1 MDNTIVKSSGETGFV
16 NTPDTQDDDVQSLNK
31 KIEQL
36 DEQNDQLQKRLL
48 DAAVANS
55 NYLQTIQKLKEQV
68 NQLKLP
74 PLFIAS
80 IMEVIND
87 MALLRQHGSNQEV
100 ITRIPPEMAD
110 ELKAGMRVAVNNNF
124 VIVNLLAKPADL
136 RARVMELIEAPNVD
150 YSSIG
155 GLDQQ
160 IQEVVETTIQ
170 SGNGWERLYST
181 VIVWKQNN
189 MRYFVGTGVLL
200 YGPPGSGKTLIAKA
214 VASRANATFLR
225 MSGSELVQKYVGE
238 GARLVRDVFQMA
250 RDKAPCIIFIDEI
263 DAVGGHRTH
272 DGTTGSAEVNRTMV
286 QLLSELDG
294 FEERGEV
301 KIIAATN
308 RIDLLD
314 PALLRPGR
322 FDRIIEIPLPDEK
335 GRLEIFKIHTRNM
348 ALDNDVDIDKLV
360 KLTNDLTGAD
370 IKAIV
375 TEAGMFVIR
384 RRDRTIKLN
393 DFIDAYHKVII
404 DEHEEIPEG
413 MFA

>member
-1 MDNTIVKSSGETGFV
+1 MDDTIIKSSGETGFV
-16 NTPDTQDDDVQSLNK
+16 NTPDTQDDDIQSLTK

-80 IMEVIND
+80 VMEIIND

-100 ITRIPPEMAD
+100 ITRVPPEMAD
-110 ELKAGMRVAVNNNF
+110 ELEAGMRVAVNNNF

-160 IQEVVETTIQ
+160 IQEVVETIELPLTDPDLF
-170 SGNGWERLYST
+170 RD
-181 VIVWKQNN
+181 
-189 MRYFVGTGVLL
+189 VGVEPPTGILL

-250 RDKAPCIIFIDEI
+250 RDKAPCIVFIDEI

-335 GRLEIFKIHTRNM
+335 GRLEILKIHTRKM
-348 ALDNDVDIDKLV
+348 ALDHDVELDKLV
-360 KLTNDLTGAD
+360 KMTNDLSGAD

-384 RRDRTIKLN
+384 RRDRTIKMN

>member
-1 MDNTIVKSSGETGFV
+1 MDNTIAKSSGETGFV
-16 NTPDTQDDDVQSLNK
+16 NTPDTQDDDIQSLIK

-100 ITRIPPEMAD
+100 ITRVPSEMAD
-110 ELKAGMRVAVNNNF
+110 ELEAGMRVAVNNNF

-160 IQEVVETTIQ
+160 IQEVVETIELPLTDPDLF
-170 SGNGWERLYST
+170 RD
-181 VIVWKQNN
+181 
-189 MRYFVGTGVLL
+189 VGVEPPTGILL

-322 FDRIIEIPLPDEK
+322 FDRIIEIPMPDEK
-335 GRLEIFKIHTRNM
+335 GRLEIFKIHIRNM
-348 ALDNDVDIDKLV
+348 ALDNDVDLDKLV
-360 KLTNDLTGAD
+360 KMTNDLSGAD

-384 RRDRTIKLN
+384 RRDRTIKMN

-404 DEHEEIPEG
+404 YEHEEIPEG
-413 MFA
+413 MFG

>member
-1 MDNTIVKSSGETGFV
+1 MDNSIAKPSSETGFV
-16 NTPDTQDDDVQSLNK
+16 TTPDTQDEDIQSLII

-36 DEQNDQLQKRLL
+36 DHQNDQLQKRLL

-80 IMEVIND
+80 VMEVVSD

-110 ELKAGMRVAVNNNF
+110 ELEAGMRVAVNNNF

-160 IQEVVETTIQ
+160 IQEVVETIELPLTDPDLF
-170 SGNGWERLYST
+170 RD
-181 VIVWKQNN
+181 
-189 MRYFVGTGVLL
+189 VGVEPPTGILL

-322 FDRIIEIPLPDEK
+322 FDRIIEIPMPDEK
-335 GRLEIFKIHTRNM
+335 GRLEIFKIHIRNM
-348 ALDNDVDIDKLV
+348 ALDNDVDLDKLV
-360 KLTNDLTGAD
+360 KMTNDLSGAD

-384 RRDRTIKLN
+384 RRDRTIKMN
-393 DFIDAYHKVII
+393 DFIDAYHKII
-404 DEHEEIPEG
+404 IYEHEEIPEG
-413 MFA
+413 MFG

>member
-1 MDNTIVKSSGETGFV
+1 MDDTIAKSSGETGFV
-16 NTPDTQDDDVQSLNK
+16 NTPDTPDDDIQSLIK

-80 IMEVIND
+80 VMEIIND

-100 ITRIPPEMAD
+100 ITRVPPEMAD
-110 ELKAGMRVAVNNNF
+110 ELEAGMRVAVNNNF
-124 VIVNLLAKPADL
+124 VIVKLMAKPADL

-160 IQEVVETTIQ
+160 IQEVVETIELPLTDPDLF
-170 SGNGWERLYST
+170 SD
-181 VIVWKQNN
+181 
-189 MRYFVGTGVLL
+189 VGVEPPTGILL

-214 VASRANATFLR
+214 VASRAHATFLR

-250 RDKAPCIIFIDEI
+250 RDKAPCIVFIDEI

-348 ALDNDVDIDKLV
+348 ALDKDVDIDKLV
-360 KLTNDLTGAD
+360 KMTNDLSGAD

-384 RRDRTIKLN
+384 RRDRTIKMN

-404 DEHEEIPEG
+404 YEHEENPEG
-413 MFA
+413 MFG

>member
-1 MDNTIVKSSGETGFV
+1 MDNSIAKSSGETGFI
-16 NTPDTQDDDVQSLNK
+16 NTPDTQDDDIQSLIT

-80 IMEVIND
+80 VMEVVGD
-87 MALLRQHGSNQEV
+87 MGLLRQHGSNQEV
-100 ITRIPPEMAD
+100 ITRIPPELAD
-110 ELKAGMRVAVNNNF
+110 ELEAGMRVAVNNGF
-124 VIVNLLAKPADL
+124 VIVKLLAKPADV

-160 IQEVVETTIQ
+160 IQEVVETIELPLTDPDLF
-170 SGNGWERLYST
+170 RD
-181 VIVWKQNN
+181 
-189 MRYFVGTGVLL
+189 VGVEPPTGILL

-250 RDKAPCIIFIDEI
+250 REKAPCIVFIDEI

-348 ALDNDVDIDKLV
+348 ALDNDVDLDKLV
-360 KLTNDLTGAD
+360 KMTNDLSGAD

-384 RRDRTIKLN
+384 RRDRTIKMS
-393 DFIDAYHKVII
+393 DFIDAYHKMII
-404 DEHEEIPEG
+404 DEHDENPEG
-413 MFA
+413 MFG

>member
-100 ITRIPPEMAD
+100 ITRIPPEIAD
-110 ELKAGMRVAVNNNF
+110 ELQAGMRVAVNNNF

-160 IQEVVETTIQ
+160 IQEVVETIELPLTDPDLF
-170 SGNGWERLYST
+170 RD
-181 VIVWKQNN
+181 
-189 MRYFVGTGVLL
+189 VGVEPPTGVLL

-322 FDRIIEIPLPDEK
+322 FDRIIEIPMPDEK
-335 GRLEIFKIHTRNM
+335 GRLEIFKIHTRKM
-348 ALDNDVDIDKLV
+348 ALDNDVDLDKLV
-360 KLTNDLTGAD
+360 KITNDLSGAD

-384 RRDRTIKLN
+384 RRDRTIKMN

>member
-1 MDNTIVKSSGETGFV
+1 MDDTIAKSSGETGFV
-16 NTPDTQDDDVQSLNK
+16 NTPDTQDDDIQSLIG

-55 NYLQTIQKLKEQV
+55 NYLQTIQKLKEQL

-80 IMEVIND
+80 VMEIIND

-100 ITRIPPEMAD
+100 ITRVPPEMAD
-110 ELKAGMRVAVNNNF
+110 ELEAGMRVAVNNNF
-124 VIVNLLAKPADL
+124 VIVNLMAKPADL

-160 IQEVVETTIQ
+160 IQEVVETIELPLTDPDLF
-170 SGNGWERLYST
+170 RD
-181 VIVWKQNN
+181 
-189 MRYFVGTGVLL
+189 VGVEPPTGILL
-200 YGPPGSGKTLIAKA
+200 FGPPGSGKTLIAKA
-214 VASRANATFLR
+214 VASRAHATFLR

-238 GARLVRDVFQMA
+238 GARLVRDVFRMA

-322 FDRIIEIPLPDEK
+322 FDRIIEIPMPDEK
-335 GRLEIFKIHTRNM
+335 GRLEIFRIHTRNM
-348 ALDNDVDIDKLV
+348 ALDKDVDIDKLV
-360 KLTNDLTGAD
+360 KMTNDLSGAD

-384 RRDRTIKLN
+384 RRDRTIKMN

-404 DEHEEIPEG
+404 YEHEENPEG
-413 MFA
+413 MFG

>member
-1 MDNTIVKSSGETGFV
+1 MDNSIAKSSGETGFI
-16 NTPDTQDDDVQSLNK
+16 NTPDTQDDDIRSLIK

-80 IMEVIND
+80 VMEVVGD
-87 MALLRQHGSNQEV
+87 MGLLRQHGSNQEV

-110 ELKAGMRVAVNNNF
+110 ELEAGMRVAVNNGF
-124 VIVNLLAKPADL
+124 VIVKLLAKPADV

-160 IQEVVETTIQ
+160 IQEVVETIELPLTDPDLF
-170 SGNGWERLYST
+170 RD
-181 VIVWKQNN
+181 
-189 MRYFVGTGVLL
+189 VGVEPPTGILL
-200 YGPPGSGKTLIAKA
+200 HGPPGSGKTLIAKA

-250 RDKAPCIIFIDEI
+250 RDKAPCIVFIDEI

-348 ALDNDVDIDKLV
+348 ALDNDVDLDKLV
-360 KLTNDLTGAD
+360 KMTKDLSGAD

-384 RRDRTIKLN
+384 RRDRTIKMN

-404 DEHEEIPEG
+404 DKHEEIPEG
-413 MFA
+413 MFG

>member
-16 NTPDTQDDDVQSLNK
+16 NTPDTQDDDIQSLIK

-80 IMEVIND
+80 IMEVINN

-110 ELKAGMRVAVNNNF
+110 EIQAGMRVAVNNNF

-160 IQEVVETTIQ
+160 IQEVVETIELPLTDPDLF
-170 SGNGWERLYST
+170 RD
-181 VIVWKQNN
+181 
-189 MRYFVGTGVLL
+189 VGVEPPTGVLL

-250 RDKAPCIIFIDEI
+250 REKAPCIIFIDEI

-322 FDRIIEIPLPDEK
+322 FDRIIEIPMPDEK

-348 ALDNDVDIDKLV
+348 ALDNDVDLDKMV
-360 KLTNDLTGAD
+360 KMTTDLSGAD

-384 RRDRTIKLN
+384 RRDRTIKMN

-404 DEHEEIPEG
+404 EEHEEIPEG

>member
-1 MDNTIVKSSGETGFV
+1 MDNTIAKSSGETGFV
-16 NTPDTQDDDVQSLNK
+16 NTPDTQDDDIQSLIK

-80 IMEVIND
+80 VMEVIND

-100 ITRIPPEMAD
+100 ITRVPPEMAD
-110 ELKAGMRVAVNNNF
+110 ELEAGMRVAVNNNF

-160 IQEVVETTIQ
+160 IQEVVETIELPLTDPDLF
-170 SGNGWERLYST
+170 RD
-181 VIVWKQNN
+181 
-189 MRYFVGTGVLL
+189 VGVEPPTGILL

-322 FDRIIEIPLPDEK
+322 FDRIIEIPMPDEK
-335 GRLEIFKIHTRNM
+335 GRLEIFKIHIRNM
-348 ALDNDVDIDKLV
+348 ALDNDVDLDKLV
-360 KLTNDLTGAD
+360 KMTNDLSGAD

-384 RRDRTIKLN
+384 RRDRTIKMN

-404 DEHEEIPEG
+404 YEHEDIPEG
-413 MFA
+413 MFG

>member
-1 MDNTIVKSSGETGFV
+1 MDNSIAKSSGETGFV
-16 NTPDTQDDDVQSLNK
+16 NTPETQDDDIQSLIK

-80 IMEVIND
+80 VMEVIDD
-87 MALLRQHGSNQEV
+87 MVLLRQHGSNQEV

-110 ELKAGMRVAVNNNF
+110 KLEAGMRVAVNNGF
-124 VIVNLLAKPADL
+124 VIVTLLAKPADV

-160 IQEVVETTIQ
+160 IQEVVETIELPLTDPDLFID
-170 SGNGWERLYST
+170 
-181 VIVWKQNN
+181 
-189 MRYFVGTGVLL
+189 VGVEPPTGILL

-250 RDKAPCIIFIDEI
+250 KDKAPCIVFIDEI

-335 GRLEIFKIHTRNM
+335 GRLEIFKIHTRKM
-348 ALDNDVDIDKLV
+348 SLDNDVDLDKLV
-360 KLTNDLTGAD
+360 KMTNNLSGAD
-370 IKAIV
+370 LKAIV

-384 RRDRTIKLN
+384 RRDRTIKMN

-404 DEHEEIPEG
+404 EEHEEIPEG
-413 MFA
+413 MFG

>member
-1 MDNTIVKSSGETGFV
+1 MDNSIAKSSGETGFI
-16 NTPDTQDDDVQSLNK
+16 NTPDTQDDDIQSLIT

-80 IMEVIND
+80 VMEVVGD
-87 MALLRQHGSNQEV
+87 MGLLRQHGSNQEV
-100 ITRIPPEMAD
+100 ITRIPPELAD
-110 ELKAGMRVAVNNNF
+110 ELEAGMRVAVNNGF
-124 VIVNLLAKPADL
+124 VIVKLLAKPADV

-160 IQEVVETTIQ
+160 IQEVVETIELPLTDPDLF
-170 SGNGWERLYST
+170 RD
-181 VIVWKQNN
+181 
-189 MRYFVGTGVLL
+189 VGVDPPTGILL

-250 RDKAPCIIFIDEI
+250 REKAPCIVFIDEI

-348 ALDNDVDIDKLV
+348 ALDNDVDLDKLV
-360 KLTNDLTGAD
+360 KMTNDLSGAD

-384 RRDRTIKLN
+384 RRDRTIKMS
-393 DFIDAYHKVII
+393 DFIDAYHKMII
-404 DEHEEIPEG
+404 DEHDENPEG
-413 MFA
+413 MFG

>member
-16 NTPDTQDDDVQSLNK
+16 NTPDTQDDDIQSLIK

-80 IMEVIND
+80 IMEVINN

-160 IQEVVETTIQ
+160 IQEVVETIELPLTDPDLF
-170 SGNGWERLYST
+170 RD
-181 VIVWKQNN
+181 
-189 MRYFVGTGVLL
+189 VGVEPPTGVLL

-250 RDKAPCIIFIDEI
+250 REKAPCIIFIDEI

-322 FDRIIEIPLPDEK
+322 FDRIIEIPMPDEK

-348 ALDNDVDIDKLV
+348 ALDNDVDLDKMV
-360 KLTNDLTGAD
+360 KMTTDLSGAD

-384 RRDRTIKLN
+384 RRDRTIKMN

-404 DEHEEIPEG
+404 EEHEEIPEG

>member
-1 MDNTIVKSSGETGFV
+1 MDNSIAKSSGETGFI
-16 NTPDTQDDDVQSLNK
+16 NTPDTQDDDIRSLIK

-80 IMEVIND
+80 VMEVVGD
-87 MALLRQHGSNQEV
+87 MGLLRQHGSNQEV

-110 ELKAGMRVAVNNNF
+110 ELEAGMRVAVNNGF
-124 VIVNLLAKPADL
+124 VIVKLLAKPADV

-160 IQEVVETTIQ
+160 IQEVVETIELPLTDPDLF
-170 SGNGWERLYST
+170 RD
-181 VIVWKQNN
+181 
-189 MRYFVGTGVLL
+189 VGVEPPTGILL
-200 YGPPGSGKTLIAKA
+200 HGPPGSGKTLIAKA

-250 RDKAPCIIFIDEI
+250 RDKAPCIVFIDEI

-348 ALDNDVDIDKLV
+348 ALDNDVDLDRLV
-360 KLTNDLTGAD
+360 KMTKDLSGAD

-384 RRDRTIKLN
+384 RRDRTIKMN

-413 MFA
+413 MFG

>member
-1 MDNTIVKSSGETGFV
+1 MDNSIAKSSGETGFI
-16 NTPDTQDDDVQSLNK
+16 NTPDTQDDDIRSLIK

-80 IMEVIND
+80 VMEVVGD
-87 MALLRQHGSNQEV
+87 MGLLRQHGSNQEV

-110 ELKAGMRVAVNNNF
+110 ELEAGMRVAVNNGF
-124 VIVNLLAKPADL
+124 VIVKLLAKPADV

-160 IQEVVETTIQ
+160 IQEVVETIELPLTDPDLF
-170 SGNGWERLYST
+170 RD
-181 VIVWKQNN
+181 
-189 MRYFVGTGVLL
+189 VGVEPPTGILL
-200 YGPPGSGKTLIAKA
+200 HGPPGSGKTLIAKA

-250 RDKAPCIIFIDEI
+250 KDKAPCIVFIDEI

-348 ALDNDVDIDKLV
+348 ALDNDVDLDRLV
-360 KLTNDLTGAD
+360 KMTKDLSGAD
-370 IKAIV
+370 VKAIV

-384 RRDRTIKLN
+384 RRDRTIKMN

-404 DEHEEIPEG
+404 DKHEEIPEG
-413 MFA
+413 MFG

>member
-16 NTPDTQDDDVQSLNK
+16 NTPDTLDDDVQSLIK

-80 IMEVIND
+80 IMEVINN

-124 VIVNLLAKPADL
+124 VIVNLLSKPADL

-160 IQEVVETTIQ
+160 IQEVVETIELPLTDPDLF
-170 SGNGWERLYST
+170 RD
-181 VIVWKQNN
+181 
-189 MRYFVGTGVLL
+189 VGVEPPTGVLL

-250 RDKAPCIIFIDEI
+250 REKAPCIVFIDEI

-348 ALDNDVDIDKLV
+348 ALDNDVELDKLV
-360 KLTNDLTGAD
+360 KMTNDLSGAD

-384 RRDRTIKLN
+384 RRDRTIKMN

-404 DEHEEIPEG
+404 EEHEEIPEG

>member
-1 MDNTIVKSSGETGFV
+1 MDNSIAKSSGETGFI
-16 NTPDTQDDDVQSLNK
+16 NAPDTQDDDIQSLIK

-80 IMEVIND
+80 VMEVVSD

-100 ITRIPPEMAD
+100 ITRIPPEMTD
-110 ELKAGMRVAVNNNF
+110 ELEAGMRVAVNNGF
-124 VIVNLLAKPADL
+124 VIVKLLAKPADV

-160 IQEVVETTIQ
+160 IQEVVETIELPLTDPDLF
-170 SGNGWERLYST
+170 RD
-181 VIVWKQNN
+181 
-189 MRYFVGTGVLL
+189 VGVEPPTGILL

-250 RDKAPCIIFIDEI
+250 RDKAPCIVFIDEI

-335 GRLEIFKIHTRNM
+335 GRLEILKIHTRNM
-348 ALDNDVDIDKLV
+348 ALDNDVDLDKLV
-360 KLTNDLTGAD
+360 KMTNDLSGAD

-384 RRDRTIKLN
+384 RRDRTIKMS
-393 DFIDAYHKVII
+393 DFIDAYHKMIV

-413 MFA
+413 MFG

>member
-1 MDNTIVKSSGETGFV
+1 MDDTIAKSSGETGFV
-16 NTPDTQDDDVQSLNK
+16 NTPDTQDDDIQSLIG

-80 IMEVIND
+80 VMEIIND

-100 ITRIPPEMAD
+100 ITRVPPEMAD
-110 ELKAGMRVAVNNNF
+110 ELEAGMRVAVNNNF
-124 VIVNLLAKPADL
+124 VIVNLMAKPADL

-160 IQEVVETTIQ
+160 IQEVVETIELPLTDPDLF
-170 SGNGWERLYST
+170 RD
-181 VIVWKQNN
+181 
-189 MRYFVGTGVLL
+189 VGVEPPTGILL
-200 YGPPGSGKTLIAKA
+200 FGPPGSGKTLIAKA
-214 VASRANATFLR
+214 VASRAHATFLR

-238 GARLVRDVFQMA
+238 GARLVRDVFRMA

-322 FDRIIEIPLPDEK
+322 FDRIIEIPMPDEK
-335 GRLEIFKIHTRNM
+335 GRLEIFRIHTRNM
-348 ALDNDVDIDKLV
+348 ALDKDVDIDKLV
-360 KLTNDLTGAD
+360 KMTNDLSGAD

-384 RRDRTIKLN
+384 RRDRTIKMN
-393 DFIDAYHKVII
+393 DFIDAFHKVII
-404 DEHEEIPEG
+404 YEHEENPEG
-413 MFA
+413 MFG

>member
-160 IQEVVETTIQ
+160 IQEVVETIELPLTDPDLF
-170 SGNGWERLYST
+170 RD
-181 VIVWKQNN
+181 
-189 MRYFVGTGVLL
+189 VGVEPPTGVLL

-322 FDRIIEIPLPDEK
+322 FDRIIEIPMPDEK

-348 ALDNDVDIDKLV
+348 ALDNDVDLDKMV
-360 KLTNDLTGAD
+360 KMTTDLSGAD

>member
-16 NTPDTQDDDVQSLNK
+16 NTPDTQDDDIQSLIK

-55 NYLQTIQKLKEQV
+55 NYLQTIQKLKEQA

-80 IMEVIND
+80 IMEVINN

-160 IQEVVETTIQ
+160 IQEVVETIELPLTDPDLF
-170 SGNGWERLYST
+170 RD
-181 VIVWKQNN
+181 
-189 MRYFVGTGVLL
+189 VGVEPPTGVLL

-250 RDKAPCIIFIDEI
+250 REKAPCIVFIDEI

-322 FDRIIEIPLPDEK
+322 FDRIIEIPMPDEK

-348 ALDNDVDIDKLV
+348 ALDNDVDLDKMV
-360 KLTNDLTGAD
+360 KMTNDLSGAD

-384 RRDRTIKLN
+384 RRDRTIKMN

-404 DEHEEIPEG
+404 EEHEEIPEG

>member
-1 MDNTIVKSSGETGFV
+1 MDNSIAKSSGETGFI
-16 NTPDTQDDDVQSLNK
+16 NTPDTQDDDIRSLIK

-80 IMEVIND
+80 VMEVVGD
-87 MALLRQHGSNQEV
+87 MGLLRQHGSNQEV

-110 ELKAGMRVAVNNNF
+110 ELEAGMRVAVNNGF
-124 VIVNLLAKPADL
+124 VIVKLLAKPADV

-160 IQEVVETTIQ
+160 IQEVVETIELPLTDPDLF
-170 SGNGWERLYST
+170 RD
-181 VIVWKQNN
+181 
-189 MRYFVGTGVLL
+189 VGVEPPTGILL
-200 YGPPGSGKTLIAKA
+200 HGPPGSGKTLIAKA

-250 RDKAPCIIFIDEI
+250 KDKAPCIVFIDEI

-348 ALDNDVDIDKLV
+348 ALDNDVDLDRLV
-360 KLTNDLTGAD
+360 KMTKDLSGAD

-384 RRDRTIKLN
+384 RRDRTIKMN

-404 DEHEEIPEG
+404 DKHEEIPEG
-413 MFA
+413 MFG

>member
-16 NTPDTQDDDVQSLNK
+16 NTPDTQDDDIQSLIK

-55 NYLQTIQKLKEQV
+55 NYLQTIQKLKEQA

-80 IMEVIND
+80 IMEVINN

-160 IQEVVETTIQ
+160 IQEVVETIELPLTDPD
-170 SGNGWERLYST
+170 LF
-181 VIVWKQNN
+181 KD
-189 MRYFVGTGVLL
+189 VGVEPPTGVLL

-250 RDKAPCIIFIDEI
+250 REKAPCIVFIDEI

-348 ALDNDVDIDKLV
+348 ALDNDVELDKLV
-360 KLTNDLTGAD
+360 KMTNDLSGAD

-384 RRDRTIKLN
+384 RRDRTIKMN
-393 DFIDAYHKVII
+393 DFIDAYHKVIFE
-404 DEHEEIPEG
+404 EHEEIPEG

>member
-1 MDNTIVKSSGETGFV
+1 MDNSIAKSSGETGFI
-16 NTPDTQDDDVQSLNK
+16 NAPDTQDDDIQSLIK

-80 IMEVIND
+80 VMEVVGD

-110 ELKAGMRVAVNNNF
+110 ELEAGMRVAVNNNF
-124 VIVNLLAKPADL
+124 VIVNLLAKPADV

-160 IQEVVETTIQ
+160 IQEVVETIELPLTDPDLF
-170 SGNGWERLYST
+170 RD
-181 VIVWKQNN
+181 
-189 MRYFVGTGVLL
+189 VGVEPPTGILL

-322 FDRIIEIPLPDEK
+322 FDRIIEIPMPDEK

-348 ALDNDVDIDKLV
+348 ALDNDVDLDKLV
-360 KLTNDLTGAD
+360 KMTNDLSGAD

-384 RRDRTIKLN
+384 RRDRTIKMS
-393 DFIDAYHKVII
+393 DFIDAYHKMIV

-413 MFA
+413 MFG

>member
-16 NTPDTQDDDVQSLNK
+16 NTQDTQDDDIRSLNK

-74 PLFIAS
+74 PQFIAS
-80 IMEVIND
+80 VMEVIND

-100 ITRIPPEMAD
+100 ITRVPPEMAD
-110 ELKAGMRVAVNNNF
+110 ELEAGMRVAVNNNF
-124 VIVNLLAKPADL
+124 VIVKLLAKPADL
-136 RARVMELIEAPNVD
+136 RARVMELIETPNVD

-160 IQEVVETTIQ
+160 IQEVVETVELPLTDPDLF
-170 SGNGWERLYST
+170 RD
-181 VIVWKQNN
+181 
-189 MRYFVGTGVLL
+189 VGVEPPTGILL

-335 GRLEIFKIHTRNM
+335 GRLEIFKIHTRKM
-348 ALDNDVDIDKLV
+348 ALDNDVDLDKLV
-360 KLTNDLTGAD
+360 KMTNDLTGAD

-384 RRDRTIKLN
+384 RRDRTIKMN

>member
-1 MDNTIVKSSGETGFV
+1 MDNSIAKSSGETGFV
-16 NTPDTQDDDVQSLNK
+16 NAPDTQDDDIRSLNN

-80 IMEVIND
+80 VMEVIDD

-100 ITRIPPEMAD
+100 ITSIPPEMAD
-110 ELKAGMRVAVNNNF
+110 ELEAGMRVAVNNGF
-124 VIVNLLAKPADL
+124 VIVKLLAKPADV

-160 IQEVVETTIQ
+160 IQEVVETIELPLTDPDLF
-170 SGNGWERLYST
+170 RD
-181 VIVWKQNN
+181 
-189 MRYFVGTGVLL
+189 VGVEPPTGILL

-250 RDKAPCIIFIDEI
+250 RDKAPCIVFIDEI

-348 ALDNDVDIDKLV
+348 ALDNDVDLDKLV
-360 KLTNDLTGAD
+360 KMTNDLSGAD

-384 RRDRTIKLN
+384 RRDRTIKMS
-393 DFIDAYHKVII
+393 DFIDAYHKMII
-404 DEHEEIPEG
+404 DEYEENPEG
-413 MFA
+413 MFG

>member
-16 NTPDTQDDDVQSLNK
+16 NTPDTQDDDIQSLIK

-55 NYLQTIQKLKEQV
+55 NYLQTIQKLKEQA

-80 IMEVIND
+80 IMEVINN

-160 IQEVVETTIQ
+160 IQEVVETIELPLTDPDLF
-170 SGNGWERLYST
+170 RD
-181 VIVWKQNN
+181 
-189 MRYFVGTGVLL
+189 VGVEPPTGVLL

-250 RDKAPCIIFIDEI
+250 REKAPCIIFIDEI

-322 FDRIIEIPLPDEK
+322 FDRIIEIPMPDEK

-348 ALDNDVDIDKLV
+348 ALDNDVDLDKMV
-360 KLTNDLTGAD
+360 KMTNDLSGAD

-384 RRDRTIKLN
+384 RRDRTIKMN

-404 DEHEEIPEG
+404 EEHEDIPEG

>member
-1 MDNTIVKSSGETGFV
+1 MENTIAKSSGETGFV
-16 NTPDTQDDDVQSLNK
+16 NTQDNDIQSLIK

-80 IMEVIND
+80 VMEVVGD
-87 MALLRQHGSNQEV
+87 MGLLRQHGSNQEV
-100 ITRIPPEMAD
+100 ITRIPPELAD
-110 ELKAGMRVAVNNNF
+110 ELEAGMRVAVNNGF
-124 VIVNLLAKPADL
+124 VIVKLLAKPADV

-160 IQEVVETTIQ
+160 IQEVVETIELPLTDPD
-170 SGNGWERLYST
+170 LF
-181 VIVWKQNN
+181 KD
-189 MRYFVGTGVLL
+189 VGVEPPTGVLL

-250 RDKAPCIIFIDEI
+250 REKAPCIVFIDEI

-322 FDRIIEIPLPDEK
+322 FDRIIEIPMPDEK
-335 GRLEIFKIHTRNM
+335 GRLEIFKIHIRNM
-348 ALDNDVDIDKLV
+348 ALDNDVDLDKLV
-360 KLTNDLTGAD
+360 KMTNDLSGAD

-384 RRDRTIKLN
+384 RRDRTIKMK

-404 DEHEEIPEG
+404 YEHEEIPEG
-413 MFA
+413 MFG

>member
-16 NTPDTQDDDVQSLNK
+16 NTPDTQDDDIQSLIK

-55 NYLQTIQKLKEQV
+55 NYLQTIQKLKEQA

-80 IMEVIND
+80 IMEVINN

-124 VIVNLLAKPADL
+124 VIVDLLAKPADL

-160 IQEVVETTIQ
+160 IQEVVETIELPLTDPDLF
-170 SGNGWERLYST
+170 RD
-181 VIVWKQNN
+181 
-189 MRYFVGTGVLL
+189 VGVEPPTGVLL

-250 RDKAPCIIFIDEI
+250 REKAPCIIFIDEI

-322 FDRIIEIPLPDEK
+322 FDRIIEIPMPDEK

-348 ALDNDVDIDKLV
+348 ALDNDVDLDKMV
-360 KLTNDLTGAD
+360 KMTNDLSGAD

-384 RRDRTIKLN
+384 RRDRTIKMN

-404 DEHEEIPEG
+404 EEHEEIPEG

>member
-16 NTPDTQDDDVQSLNK
+16 NTPDTQDDDIRSLNK

-74 PLFIAS
+74 PQFIAS
-80 IMEVIND
+80 VMEVIND

-100 ITRIPPEMAD
+100 ITRVPPEMAD
-110 ELKAGMRVAVNNNF
+110 ELEAGMRVAVNNNF
-124 VIVNLLAKPADL
+124 VIVKLLAKPADL

-160 IQEVVETTIQ
+160 IQEVVETVELPLTDPDLF
-170 SGNGWERLYST
+170 RD
-181 VIVWKQNN
+181 
-189 MRYFVGTGVLL
+189 VGVEPPTGILL

-335 GRLEIFKIHTRNM
+335 GRLEIFKIHTRKM

-360 KLTNDLTGAD
+360 KMTNDLTGAD

-384 RRDRTIKLN
+384 RRDRTIKMN
-393 DFIDAYHKVII
+393 DLIDAYHKVII

>member
-1 MDNTIVKSSGETGFV
+1 MDNSIAKSSGETGFI
-16 NTPDTQDDDVQSLNK
+16 NTPDTQDDDIQSLIT

-80 IMEVIND
+80 VMEVVGD
-87 MALLRQHGSNQEV
+87 MGLLRQHGSNQEV
-100 ITRIPPEMAD
+100 ITRIPPELAD
-110 ELKAGMRVAVNNNF
+110 ELEAGMRVAVNNGF
-124 VIVNLLAKPADL
+124 VIVKLLAKPADV

-160 IQEVVETTIQ
+160 IQEVVETIELPLTDPDLF
-170 SGNGWERLYST
+170 RD
-181 VIVWKQNN
+181 
-189 MRYFVGTGVLL
+189 VGVDPPTGILL

-250 RDKAPCIIFIDEI
+250 REKAPCIVFIDEI

-348 ALDNDVDIDKLV
+348 ALDNDVDLDKLV
-360 KLTNDLTGAD
+360 KMTRDLSGAD

-384 RRDRTIKLN
+384 RRDRTIKMS
-393 DFIDAYHKVII
+393 DFIDAYHKMII
-404 DEHEEIPEG
+404 DEHDENPEG
-413 MFA
+413 MFG

>member
-16 NTPDTQDDDVQSLNK
+16 NTPNTQDDDIQSLIK

-55 NYLQTIQKLKEQV
+55 NYLQTIQKLKEQA

-80 IMEVIND
+80 IMEVINN

-160 IQEVVETTIQ
+160 IQEVVETIELPLTDPD
-170 SGNGWERLYST
+170 LF
-181 VIVWKQNN
+181 KD
-189 MRYFVGTGVLL
+189 VGVEPPTGVLL

-250 RDKAPCIIFIDEI
+250 REKAPCIIFIDEI

-348 ALDNDVDIDKLV
+348 ALDNDVDLDKMV
-360 KLTNDLTGAD
+360 KMTNDLSGAD

-384 RRDRTIKLN
+384 RRDRTIKMN
-393 DFIDAYHKVII
+393 DFIDAYHKVIFE
-404 DEHEEIPEG
+404 EHEEIPEG

>member
-1 MDNTIVKSSGETGFV
+1 MDNTIAKSSGETGFV
-16 NTPDTQDDDVQSLNK
+16 NTPETQDDDIESLIK

-80 IMEVIND
+80 VMEIIND

-100 ITRIPPEMAD
+100 ITRAPPEMAD
-110 ELKAGMRVAVNNNF
+110 ELEAGMRVAVNNNF

-160 IQEVVETTIQ
+160 IQEVVETIELPLTDPDLF
-170 SGNGWERLYST
+170 RD
-181 VIVWKQNN
+181 
-189 MRYFVGTGVLL
+189 VGVEPPTGILL

-238 GARLVRDVFQMA
+238 GARLVRDVFRMA

-322 FDRIIEIPLPDEK
+322 FDRIIEIPMPDEK
-335 GRLEIFKIHTRNM
+335 GRLEIFKIHIRNM
-348 ALDNDVDIDKLV
+348 ALDNDVDLDKLV
-360 KLTNDLTGAD
+360 KMTNDLSGAD

-384 RRDRTIKLN
+384 RRDRTIKMN

-404 DEHEEIPEG
+404 YEHEDIPEG
-413 MFA
+413 MFG

>member
-1 MDNTIVKSSGETGFV
+1 MDNTIAKSSGEPGFV
-16 NTPDTQDDDVQSLNK
+16 NTPDTQDDDIQSLIK

-100 ITRIPPEMAD
+100 ITRVPSEMAD
-110 ELKAGMRVAVNNNF
+110 ELEAGMRVAVNNNF

-160 IQEVVETTIQ
+160 IQEVVETIELPLTDPDLF
-170 SGNGWERLYST
+170 RD
-181 VIVWKQNN
+181 
-189 MRYFVGTGVLL
+189 VGVEPPTGILL

-322 FDRIIEIPLPDEK
+322 FDRIIEIPMPDEK
-335 GRLEIFKIHTRNM
+335 GRLEIFKIHIRNM
-348 ALDNDVDIDKLV
+348 ALDNDVDLDKLV
-360 KLTNDLTGAD
+360 KMTNGLSGAD

-384 RRDRTIKLN
+384 RRDRTIKMN
-393 DFIDAYHKVII
+393 DFIDAYHKII
-404 DEHEEIPEG
+404 IYEHEEIPEG
-413 MFA
+413 MFG

>member
-124 VIVNLLAKPADL
+124 VIVNLLAQPADL
-136 RARVMELIEAPNVD
+136 RARVMELFEAPNVD

-160 IQEVVETTIQ
+160 IQEVVETIELPLTDPDLF
-170 SGNGWERLYST
+170 RD
-181 VIVWKQNN
+181 
-189 MRYFVGTGVLL
+189 VGVEPPTGVLL

>member
-16 NTPDTQDDDVQSLNK
+16 NTPDTQDDDIQSLIK

-55 NYLQTIQKLKEQV
+55 NYLQTIQKLKEQA

-80 IMEVIND
+80 IMEVINN

-160 IQEVVETTIQ
+160 IQEVVETIELPLTDPDLF
-170 SGNGWERLYST
+170 RD
-181 VIVWKQNN
+181 
-189 MRYFVGTGVLL
+189 VGVEPPTGVLL

-250 RDKAPCIIFIDEI
+250 REKAPCIIFIDEI

-322 FDRIIEIPLPDEK
+322 FDRIIEIPMPDEK
-335 GRLEIFKIHTRNM
+335 GRLEIFKIHTRKM
-348 ALDNDVDIDKLV
+348 ALDNDVDLDKLV
-360 KLTNDLTGAD
+360 KMTNDLSGAD

-384 RRDRTIKLN
+384 RRDRTIKMN

>member
-1 MDNTIVKSSGETGFV
+1 MYHMDNSIAKSSGETGFV
-16 NTPDTQDDDVQSLNK
+16 NAPDTQDDDIRSLNN

-80 IMEVIND
+80 VMEVIDD

-100 ITRIPPEMAD
+100 ITSIPPEMAD
-110 ELKAGMRVAVNNNF
+110 ELEAGMRVAVNNGF
-124 VIVNLLAKPADL
+124 VIVKLLAKPADV

-150 YSSIG
+150 YNSIG

-160 IQEVVETTIQ
+160 IQEVVETIELPLTDPDLF
-170 SGNGWERLYST
+170 RD
-181 VIVWKQNN
+181 
-189 MRYFVGTGVLL
+189 VGVEPPTGILL

-250 RDKAPCIIFIDEI
+250 RDKAPCIVFIDEI

-348 ALDNDVDIDKLV
+348 ALDNNVDLDKLV
-360 KLTNDLTGAD
+360 KMTNDLSGAD

-384 RRDRTIKLN
+384 RRDRTIKMS
-393 DFIDAYHKVII
+393 DFIDAYHKMII
-404 DEHEEIPEG
+404 DEYEENPEG
-413 MFA
+413 MFG